1 MTEKQVKSGKIDIQA
16 LLNGDEDYL
25 RSMVSAIVE
34 ATLEAEMTAALGAEK
49 GERTSGRLGY
59 RSGYYTRSLVTRV
72 GTLELRVPQDRE
84 GRFSTRLFERYQ
96 RSEKA
101 LVGALAEMYV
111 QGVSTRK
118 VKAITEELCGH
129 RFSASAI
136 SEINK
141 KLDGELAAFAGRR
154 LEEPYPYLILDARY
168 ERVREAGVI
177 VSQAVLVAIGVDL
190 EGRRNVLGL
199 ELANRESRSS
209 WKDFLLGLRDRGLHG
224 VEYLVSDDHAGL
236 KAAIREVLPE
246 AAWQRC
252 YVHFLRNALDY
263 VPRKVDDDCLQE
275 LRWFGACPRA
285 GHRPDPGD
293 RRELAEVRQDLAR
306 WLTKWQAK
314 YPKLTDWVEANVE
327 ETLTYYRLP
336 LAHHKHMKSTN
347 MLERLNQ
354 ELKRRTHV
362 VRIFPN
368 AESCLR
374 LIRALAVETHENW
387 LEVTRYLNMAH
398 LAGHKKEMRRR
409 TEQAEAA

>member
-1 MTEKQVKSGKIDIQA
+1 MTLTQVTRGKIDIQA
-16 LLNGDEDYL
+16 LLDGDEDYL
-25 RSMVSAIVE
+25 RTMVSAIVE

-154 LEEPYPYLILDARY
+154 LAEPYPYLIVDARY

-177 VSQAVLVAIGVDL
+177 VSQAVLVAIGIDL

-209 WKDFLLGLRDRGLHG
+209 WKDFLLGLRGRGLHG

-236 KAAIREVLPE
+236 KAAVREVLPE

-275 LRWFGACPRA
+275 LRWFY
-285 GHRPDPGD
+285 D

-314 YPKLTDWVEANVE
+314 YPRLTDWVEANIE

-387 LEVTRYLNMAH
+387 LEATRYLNMAH
-398 LAGHKKEMRRR
+398 LAEHKKEMRRR
-409 TEQAEAA
+409 SEQTEAA